1 MPVQNAEIAEKFNEV
16 ADLLEIEGA
25 NRFRVRAYRDAAGTI
40 GRLPQNV
47 HDMLAEGE
55 DLSQLPGIGD
65 DLAGKIEEIVETGR
79 LTQLQELRERL
90 PASLTDLM
98 DVSGLGAKR
107 VAVLHEELGV
117 ASLAELEEAARQG
130 RIRELEGFG
139 EKMEENILEEA
150 QQVQDEEKRTLL
162 VNAERV
168 AEALIDYLGRHDD
181 AAQLEVA
188 GSYRRRRET
197 VGDLDILITSEAPAK
212 VMDHFVAY
220 EDVDEIVSQGDTRST
235 VTLRSGLN
243 VDLRVVAGESYGA
256 ALLYFTGSKAHN
268 IELRDMALDRDWK
281 VNEYGVFADEER
293 IAGET
298 EAEIYDL
305 LDLPYIAP
313 ELRENRGEIAAAQA
327 GELPE
332 LITADAIRGDL
343 QCHTTASDGRASL
356 EEMAEAARKRGY
368 AYLAITDHS
377 PNVAVTQGL
386 DAERLAEQ
394 IDAIEALN
402 EKFDDFRIL
411 KSSEVDILEDGSLD
425 LPDEILKRLDLRVCS
440 IHSHFDLS
448 PEKQTERI
456 IRAMD
461 NPYFNILAHPT
472 GRRIGER
479 QPYAV
484 DMERIMEAA
493 LERGCFLEV
502 NAQPDRLDL
511 KDDYCKLAREM
522 GLKVAI
528 STDAHN
534 ANELDHMRFGVYQA
548 RRGWLTADNV
558 INTRELNDLLALLQ
572 RE

>member
-188 GSYRRRRET
+188 GSYRRRQET

-220 EDVDEIVSQGDTRST
+220 EDVDEIVSRGDTRST